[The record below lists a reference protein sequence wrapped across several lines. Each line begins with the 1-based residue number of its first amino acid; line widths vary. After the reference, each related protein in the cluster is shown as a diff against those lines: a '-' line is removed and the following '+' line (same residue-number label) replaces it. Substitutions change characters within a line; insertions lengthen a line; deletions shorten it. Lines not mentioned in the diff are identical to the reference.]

1 LTIAPFD
8 SPCAA
13 GVRISRS
20 RRVNSRGAERGQ
32 RWGAGVLAGFGGPVG
47 AGDGGLGGAAMA
59 VVGGRGRG
67 VGGGLCAGQTNVEST
82 DVTGAG
88 G

>member
-1 LTIAPFD
+1 
-8 SPCAA
+8 
-13 GVRISRS
+13 
-20 RRVNSRGAERGQ
+20 
-32 RWGAGVLAGFGGPVG
+32 
-47 AGDGGLGGAAMA
+47 MA

-67 VGGGLCAGQTNVEST
+67 VVGGIGAGQTNVEST